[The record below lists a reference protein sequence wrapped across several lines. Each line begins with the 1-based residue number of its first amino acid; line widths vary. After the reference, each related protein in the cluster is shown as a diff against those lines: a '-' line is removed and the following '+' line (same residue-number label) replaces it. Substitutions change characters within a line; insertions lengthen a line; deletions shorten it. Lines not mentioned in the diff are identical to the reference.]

1 MWSKCPT
8 KAASF
13 SHREKH
19 AKTYQVGSQQHHTM
33 VTTPIIAR
41 RSWAIEIVPS
51 RDSPVREG
59 KHEQTCPNH
68 QSLRQL
74 PNLEQKSR
82 CFFYTCFATN
92 RPYIDHCIPKESA
105 PERFPRFPT
114 MHPRSLEKMAVRPPK
129 AISAVADVADIM
141 GMSSFTVHKYG

>member
-82 CFFYTCFATN
+82 CFFTHVLQQ
-92 RPYIDHCIPKESA
+92 IDHIS
-105 PERFPRFPT
+105 T
-114 MHPRSLEKMAVRPPK
+114 IYRSLHSQG
-129 AISAVADVADIM
+129 ISTGEVSKVSHNASTELGENGGEAAKSDLSCGRCRRYHGNEFIY
-141 GMSSFTVHKYG
+141 SS